1 MFNFFKKEDKPTQSE
16 YIRFNTETCE
26 KYVFSNAPKYAAKIR
41 NEDLYVESYELFKA
55 DGKFF
60 LVVKNDNIDSV
71 FEISEEYK
79 SAVKCADEI
88 RHVLMSYVGLSKV
101 KTEFVIQAFMQQGL
115 VQKTYFY

>member
-1 MFNFFKKEDKPTQSE
+1 MFGFGKKKEKSGNIE
-16 YIRFNTETCE
+16 YIRFNTKTCE
-26 KYVFSNAPKYAAKIR
+26 KYVFSNAPRYAAKIR

-60 LVVKNDNIDSV
+60 LAVKNDNIDSV

>member
-1 MFNFFKKEDKPTQSE
+1 MFGFGKKKEKSGNTE
-16 YIRFNTETCE
+16 YIRFNTKTCE

-60 LVVKNDNIDSV
+60 LAVKNDNIDSV
-71 FEISEEYK
+71 FEISKEYK
-79 SAVKCADEI
+79 RAVECADEI
-88 RHVLMSYVGLSKV
+88 RHILMSYVGLSKV
-101 KTEFVIQAFMQQGL
+101 KAEFVIQAFMKQGL